1 MSQRAIRNAGSYT
14 EWTGLMSLF
23 GRNDFTRGLV
33 LKHQPAPAIH
43 TMDSDGVAT
52 LVTKAQSM
60 EALRGWNTAALIA
73 QIESR
78 FESESEATVA
88 FYADPKNEGSQY
100 YNYNSSITAPA
111 MNQLEGWQAMAN
123 SPYFHNNYVWGSTTY
138 HANRTD
144 QVRVYDNLLIAQKDE
159 RGYRISAN
167 QVPQTIKRTIK
178 IPPMN
183 SSRLLVAIEGF
194 KVKAQA
200 LKDIRSVAN
209 TGNMVRNNLN
219 QMTSLLG
226 SIEQETKLLTKA
238 TSEIDE
244 YDAGLEA
251 FDAWMK
257 GMPAEDA
264 LVFTGNWNA
273 FHRIASVKRELG
285 YMRNGMPDSDTRI
298 KNLTQRI
305 QSSTTNLLLR
315 VKNIEEQV
323 ALANGHCAELS
334 SCNICAG
341 SLKIIAGL
349 SHLDAAIK
357 QAKGDGQ

>member
-14 EWTGLMSLF
+14 EWAGLMSLF

-52 LVTKAQSM
+52 LVTNAQSM
-60 EALRGWNTAALIA
+60 EALRTENTVALIT
-73 QIESR
+73 QIDSR
-78 FESESEATVA
+78 FESEKEATIA
-88 FYADPKNEGSQY
+88 FYAKPKNEGSQY
-100 YNYNSSITAPA
+100 YNYNSNINAPA
-111 MNQLEGWQAMAN
+111 MNQLEGWQAMVN

-138 HANRTD
+138 HANSAN
-144 QVRVYDNLLIAQKDE
+144 QVRVYDNLLIMKRNE
-159 RGYRISAN
+159 RGYMLPAN
-167 QVPQTIKRTIK
+167 QIPQTIKRTVK

-183 SSRLLVAIEGF
+183 ATRFEIAIKGF

-200 LKDIRSVAN
+200 LMDIRSVAN

-226 SIEQETKLLTKA
+226 SIEQETELLAKA

-257 GMPAEDA
+257 GMPADDA
-264 LVFTGNWNA
+264 VVFTGNYNA
-273 FHRIASVKRELG
+273 FHKIASVKRELG
-285 YMRNGMPDSDTRI
+285 YMRNGMPTSEARI
-298 KNLTQRI
+298 QSMTQRI
-305 QSSTTNLLLR
+305 ESSTTNLLLR
-315 VKNIEEQV
+315 AKNTETQI
-323 ALANGHCAELS
+323 ALATNHCDGVVM
-334 SCNICAG
+334 CNICAG
-341 SLKIIAGL
+341 SIKIIASL
-349 SHLDAAIK
+349 THLDATIK
-357 QAKGDGQ
+357 QAKGDEQ

>member
-1 MSQRAIRNAGSYT
+1 MSQRAIRNAGTYT

-33 LKHQPAPAIH
+33 LGHQPASAIH
-43 TMDSDGVAT
+43 TMDSDGVTT
-52 LVTKAQSM
+52 LARKEQSM
-60 EALRGWNTAALIA
+60 ESLRTANTVALIA
-73 QIESR
+73 QIDSR
-78 FESESEATVA
+78 FESEREATVA
-88 FYADPKNEGSQY
+88 FYAKPENEGSQY
-100 YNYNSSITAPA
+100 YNYNSNINAPP
-111 MNQLEGWQAMAN
+111 MNQLEGWEAMVN
-123 SPYFHNNYVWGSTTY
+123 SRYFHNNFVWGSTTY
-138 HANRTD
+138 HASRTD
-144 QVRVYDNLLIAQKDE
+144 QVRVYDNLLIAQKNE
-159 RGYRISAN
+159 RGYRIPAN
-167 QVPQTIKRTIK
+167 QVPQTIKRTIR

-183 SSRLLVAIEGF
+183 SSRLLVAIKGF

-200 LKDIRSVAN
+200 LMDIRSVAN

-219 QMTSLLG
+219 QMTAILG
-226 SIEQETKLLTKA
+226 SIEQDTKLLAKA
-238 TSEIDE
+238 TGEIDE

-264 LVFTGNWNA
+264 LVFTGNYNA

-298 KNLTQRI
+298 KNMTQRI
-305 QSSTTNLLLR
+305 ESSTTNLLLR
-315 VKNIEEQV
+315 VKNIEAQV

-341 SLKIIAGL
+341 SIKTIAGL
-349 SHLDAAIK
+349 THLDAAIK
-357 QAKGDGQ
+357 QAKGDEQ

>member
-1 MSQRAIRNAGSYT
+1 MSQRAIRNAGTYT
-14 EWTGLMSLF
+14 QWTGLMSLF

-78 FESESEATVA
+78 FESEGEKATA

-100 YNYNSSITAPA
+100 YNYGGENAPA

-183 SSRLLVAIEGF
+183 AIRLLVAIEGF
-194 KVKAQA
+194 KVKAQG
-200 LKDIRSVAN
+200 LLDVRRVAN
-209 TGNMVRNNLN
+209 AGNMVRSNLN
-219 QMTSLLG
+219 QITNVLS
-226 SIEQETKLLTKA
+226 SIEQDTTMLAKA

-251 FDAWMK
+251 FDAWME

-285 YMRNGMPDSDTRI
+285 YMRNGMPTSDVRI

-305 QSSTTNLLLR
+305 ESSTTNLLLR
-315 VKNIEEQV
+315 VSNIEEQV
-323 ALANGHCAELS
+323 ALANGHCDGDS

-341 SLKIIAGL
+341 SIKLIA
-349 SHLDAAIK
+349 SMEHLDATIK
-357 QAKGDGQ
+357 QAKGDEQ